1 MRRWSL
7 VLACLLTGSAVGL
20 FVGNSLLQGQGASPP
35 AIPRELTSYRDIVK
49 KVLPAVVS
57 IESRVKPAKQANG
70 NKRRPAFDDSQIPE
84 EFRRFFEQMPDAEPQ
99 PSTGFG
105 SGFLIDPKGV
115 ILTNNHVVD
124 GADELEVQLRDGR
137 KFVTKDFKTDS
148 KTDLAIVRINAQG
161 TLPYLEMGDSDAME
175 VGDRVLAVGAP
186 FGLTGTVTAGIVSAK
201 NRDLHLNSYEDYL
214 QTDAAINPGNS
225 GGPLVNLE
233 GKVIGINSAIKSR
246 SGGWQGVGMAIP
258 SKLAAKVMRQLV
270 KDGVVHRGYLGVQIR
285 DVNDP
290 ELATRLGLKDNHGVL
305 VSQVFDNAPAAK
317 GGMQSGDVI
326 TAIAGHP
333 VKDGRDLRN
342 IVAELPLNKPVDVA
356 VVRDGKPETLK
367 VTVEEQPADYGT
379 TRVPAP
385 RLPRKSSST
394 VSLDKVGLEV
404 QDLTP
409 EVAEKLGYKGDAKGA
424 VISRVDRDGPAAAA
438 GLRAGMVITRVDKQP
453 VESAQAL
460 RDKLSAA
467 ALDKGVLLQVQSPQ
481 GGTDYVLL
489 KTSATANR

>member
-1 MRRWSL
+1 MRRWTL
-7 VLACLLTGSAVGL
+7 VFACMLTGSAVGL
-20 FVGNSLLQGQGASPP
+20 FVGNAFLQGQATAPP
-35 AIPRELTSYRDIVK
+35 AVPKELTSYRDVVK

-57 IESRVKPAKQANG
+57 IESRTKPAKAVNG
-70 NKRRPAFDDSQIPE
+70 NRRPPIDENQIPE
-84 EFRRFFEQMPDAEPQ
+84 EFRRFFEQMPDVEPQ

-105 SGFLIDPKGV
+105 SGFLIDAKGI

-124 GADELEVQLRDGR
+124 GANELTVQLRDGR
-137 KFVTKDFKTDS
+137 KFVTKDFKTDP
-148 KTDLAIVRINAQG
+148 KTDLAIVRIEAKG

-186 FGLTGTVTAGIVSAK
+186 FGLTGSVTAGIVSAK

-233 GKVIGINSAIKSR
+233 GKVIGINAAIKSR

-258 SKLAAKVMRQLV
+258 SKLAAKIMRQLV
-270 KDGVVHRGYLGVQIR
+270 KDGTVHRGYLGVQIR

-290 ELATRLGLKDNHGVL
+290 ELATRLGLKDASGVL

-317 GGMQSGDVI
+317 AGVQSGDVV
-326 TAIAGHP
+326 TAIAGQP

-342 IVAELPLNKPVDVA
+342 IVAELPLNKPVDVI
-356 VVRDGKPETLK
+356 VMRDGKPQTVK
-367 VTVEEQPADYGT
+367 ITVEEQPAEYGNA
-379 TRVPAP
+379 RVPAP
-385 RLPRKSSST
+385 RLPRKSSSA
-394 VSLDKVGLEV
+394 VSLDKAGIEV
-404 QDLTP
+404 QDLTA
-409 EVAEKLGYKGDAKGA
+409 EVAEKLGYKAEIKG
-424 VISRVDRDGPAAAA
+424 VVVTKVDRDGPAATA
-438 GLRAGMVITRVDKQP
+438 GLRSGQVITRVDKQP
-453 VESAQAL
+453 VESVQAL

-481 GGTDYVLL
+481 GSTDFLVL
-489 KTSATANR
+489 KVTANANP